1 MKNTECGKGIGPNPF
16 LAPYF
21 PTFYSLLRQAIPLL
35 VIMESKRQ
43 QKMASLLQQE
53 LAAVLQRDLP
63 HLFGGGLAPSISQVK
78 VTPDLGQ
85 ARVYLSLL
93 IGNDANERIEIIKDN
108 AKAIRQA
115 LAKRIR
121 QTARVVPELIFFH
134 DDSAAYAAHMDQVLG
149 TLAIPPAPA
158 EETPEEEKPARP
170 RLFKGE

>member
-1 MKNTECGKGIGPNPF
+1 
-16 LAPYF
+16 
-21 PTFYSLLRQAIPLL
+21 
-35 VIMESKRQ
+35 MESKRQ

-53 LAAVLQRDLP
+53 LAQVMQRDLP
-63 HLFGGGLAPSISQVK
+63 HLFGGGLAPSISMVK

-93 IGNDANERIEIIKDN
+93 LGNDANERLEIVREN

-134 DDSAAYAAHMDQVLG
+134 DDSAAYAAHMDEVLG
-149 TLAIPPAPA
+149 TLVIPPAPKDDA
-158 EETPEEEKPARP
+158 PETDDDKPARP

>member
-1 MKNTECGKGIGPNPF
+1 
-16 LAPYF
+16 
-21 PTFYSLLRQAIPLL
+21 
-35 VIMESKRQ
+35 MESKRQ

-53 LAAVLQRDLP
+53 LAQVLQRDLP
-63 HLFGGGLAPSISQVK
+63 HLFGGSMAPSISLVK

-93 IGNDANERIEIIKDN
+93 LGNDANERLEIVRDN

-149 TLAIPPAPA
+149 TLAIPPAPQDEPSA
-158 EETPEEEKPARP
+158 DEEKPARP

>member
-1 MKNTECGKGIGPNPF
+1 
-16 LAPYF
+16 
-21 PTFYSLLRQAIPLL
+21 
-35 VIMESKRQ
+35 MESKRQ

-63 HLFGGGLAPSISQVK
+63 HLFGGGLAPSISLVK

-158 EETPEEEKPARP
+158 EETPEEKKPARP

>member
-1 MKNTECGKGIGPNPF
+1 
-16 LAPYF
+16 
-21 PTFYSLLRQAIPLL
+21 
-35 VIMESKRQ
+35 MESKRQ

-63 HLFGGGLAPSISQVK
+63 HLFGGGLAPAISAVK

-93 IGNDANERIEIIKDN
+93 LGNNATDRLGIIQDN
-108 AKAIRQA
+108 AKEIRHA

-121 QTARVVPELIFFH
+121 KTARVVPELVFFH

-149 TLAIPPAPA
+149 TLDIPPAPK
-158 EETPEEEKPARP
+158 EDEGEDDKPARP

>member
-1 MKNTECGKGIGPNPF
+1 
-16 LAPYF
+16 
-21 PTFYSLLRQAIPLL
+21 
-35 VIMESKRQ
+35 MESKRQ

-63 HLFGGGLAPSISQVK
+63 HLFNGGLAPGISTVR

-93 IGNDANERIEIIKDN
+93 LSTDADARLAIVRDN
-108 AKAIRQA
+108 AKEIRHA

-134 DDSAAYAAHMDQVLG
+134 DDSAAYAAHMEEVLS
-149 TLAIPPAPA
+149 TLHIPA
-158 EETPEEEKPARP
+158 EAKEEDETEKPKLP
-170 RLFKGE
+170 KLFNSKDE

>member
-1 MKNTECGKGIGPNPF
+1 
-16 LAPYF
+16 
-21 PTFYSLLRQAIPLL
+21 
-35 VIMESKRQ
+35 MESKRQ

-63 HLFGGGLAPSISQVK
+63 HLFGGGLAPAISTVR

-93 IGNDANERIEIIKDN
+93 LGTDADARLEIVRDN

-149 TLAIPPAPA
+149 TLNIPPAPKDD
-158 EETPEEEKPARP
+158 EDEDDKPARP
-170 RLFKGE
+170 SLFKGE

>member
-1 MKNTECGKGIGPNPF
+1 
-16 LAPYF
+16 
-21 PTFYSLLRQAIPLL
+21 
-35 VIMESKRQ
+35 MESKRQ

-63 HLFGGGLAPSISQVK
+63 HLFGGGLAPGISMVK

-93 IGNDANERIEIIKDN
+93 LSTDADARLALVRDS
-108 AKAIRQA
+108 AKEIRQA

-121 QTARVVPELIFFH
+121 KTARVVPELTFFH
-134 DDSAAYAAHMDQVLG
+134 DDSAAYAAHMDGVLG
-149 TLAIPPAPA
+149 QLHIPPAPPDGG
-158 EETPEEEKPARP
+158 EGSDEPAAPRP

>member
-1 MKNTECGKGIGPNPF
+1 
-16 LAPYF
+16 
-21 PTFYSLLRQAIPLL
+21 
-35 VIMESKRQ
+35 
-43 QKMASLLQQE
+43 MASLLQQE

-63 HLFGGGLAPSISQVK
+63 HLFGGGLAPSISAVK

-93 IGNDANERIEIIKDN
+93 LGTDVEQRLSIVRDN
-108 AKAIRQA
+108 AKEIRHA

-134 DDSAAYAAHMDQVLG
+134 DDSAAYAAHMESILG
-149 TLAIPPAPA
+149 TLDIPA
-158 EETPEEEKPARP
+158 EPRADNEQPDAPVRP

>member
-1 MKNTECGKGIGPNPF
+1 
-16 LAPYF
+16 
-21 PTFYSLLRQAIPLL
+21 
-35 VIMESKRQ
+35 MESKRQ

-63 HLFGGGLAPSISQVK
+63 HLFGGGLAPSISTVK

-93 IGNDANERIEIIKDN
+93 LGNDATDRLDIIKDN
-108 AKAIRQA
+108 AKEIRHA

-149 TLAIPPAPA
+149 TLQIPPAPKDDEDEA
-158 EETPEEEKPARP
+158 DDKPARP

>member
-1 MKNTECGKGIGPNPF
+1 
-16 LAPYF
+16 
-21 PTFYSLLRQAIPLL
+21 
-35 VIMESKRQ
+35 
-43 QKMASLLQQE
+43 MASLLQQE

-63 HLFGGGLAPSISQVK
+63 HLFGGGLAPGISTVK

-93 IGNDANERIEIIKDN
+93 LGGDAEARLEIIREN

-149 TLAIPPAPA
+149 TLDIPPAPQDDAA
-158 EETPEEEKPARP
+158 EDEDKPARP
-170 RLFKGE
+170 RLFN

>member
-1 MKNTECGKGIGPNPF
+1 
-16 LAPYF
+16 
-21 PTFYSLLRQAIPLL
+21 
-35 VIMESKRQ
+35 MESKRQ

-63 HLFGGGLAPSISQVK
+63 HLFNGALAPGISTVR

-93 IGNDANERIEIIKDN
+93 LGGDAEARLQDIRDN

-115 LAKRIR
+115 LGKRIR
-121 QTARVVPELIFFH
+121 QTVRVVPELIFFH

-149 TLAIPPAPA
+149 SLNIPPAPKDDDND
-158 EETPEEEKPARP
+158 EDKPARP

>member
-1 MKNTECGKGIGPNPF
+1 
-16 LAPYF
+16 
-21 PTFYSLLRQAIPLL
+21 
-35 VIMESKRQ
+35 
-43 QKMASLLQQE
+43 MASLLQQE
-53 LAAVLQRDLP
+53 LAQVLQRDLP
-63 HLFGGGLAPSISQVK
+63 HLFGGGLAPGISLVR

-85 ARVYLSLL
+85 ARVYLSLML
-93 IGNDANERIEIIKDN
+93 GGDAEARLETIREN

-149 TLAIPPAPA
+149 TLDIPPAPKDDA
-158 EETPEEEKPARP
+158 DDEEQKPSRL

>member
-1 MKNTECGKGIGPNPF
+1 
-16 LAPYF
+16 
-21 PTFYSLLRQAIPLL
+21 
-35 VIMESKRQ
+35 
-43 QKMASLLQQE
+43 MASLLQQE

-63 HLFGGGLAPSISQVK
+63 HLFGGGLAPGISTVK

-93 IGNDANERIEIIKDN
+93 LGNDANDRLDIIREN

-149 TLAIPPAPA
+149 TLDIPPAPK
-158 EETPEEEKPARP
+158 EETDDEAEKKPDRP
-170 RLFKGE
+170 QLFKGE

>member
-1 MKNTECGKGIGPNPF
+1 
-16 LAPYF
+16 
-21 PTFYSLLRQAIPLL
+21 
-35 VIMESKRQ
+35 MESKRQ

-63 HLFGGGLAPSISQVK
+63 HLFGGGLAPSISAVK

-93 IGNDANERIEIIKDN
+93 LGNDAADRLEIIKDN
-108 AKAIRQA
+108 AKEIRHA

-149 TLAIPPAPA
+149 TLDIPPAPKDSN
-158 EETPEEEKPARP
+158 ENDDDDKPARP
-170 RLFKGE
+170 RLFN

>member
-1 MKNTECGKGIGPNPF
+1 
-16 LAPYF
+16 
-21 PTFYSLLRQAIPLL
+21 
-35 VIMESKRQ
+35 MESKRQ

-63 HLFGGGLAPSISQVK
+63 HLFSGGMAPGISMVK

-93 IGNDANERIEIIKDN
+93 LGGDAEARLAIIKDN
-108 AKAIRQA
+108 GKEIRHA

-121 QTARVVPELIFFH
+121 KTARVVPELVFFH
-134 DDSAAYAAHMDQVLG
+134 DDSAAYAAHMDEILG
-149 TLAIPPAPA
+149 TLVIPPAPKDDA
-158 EETPEEEKPARP
+158 DESADDKPARP

>member
-1 MKNTECGKGIGPNPF
+1 
-16 LAPYF
+16 
-21 PTFYSLLRQAIPLL
+21 
-35 VIMESKRQ
+35 MESKRQ

-63 HLFGGGLAPSISQVK
+63 HLFSGGLAPSISLVR

-93 IGNDANERIEIIKDN
+93 LGNDATDRLEIIKDN
-108 AKAIRQA
+108 AKEVRHA

-149 TLAIPPAPA
+149 TLDIPAAPTEQA
-158 EETPEEEKPARP
+158 DETENKPARP

>member
-1 MKNTECGKGIGPNPF
+1 
-16 LAPYF
+16 
-21 PTFYSLLRQAIPLL
+21 
-35 VIMESKRQ
+35 MESKRQ
-43 QKMASLLQQE
+43 QKMSSLLQQE
-53 LAAVLQRDLP
+53 LAQVLQRDLP
-63 HLFGGGLAPSISQVK
+63 HLFGGGLAPGISMVK

-93 IGNDANERIEIIKDN
+93 LGGDAEARLADIREN

-149 TLAIPPAPA
+149 TLTIPPAPT
-158 EETPEEEKPARP
+158 EDEPEDEKPPRP

>member
-1 MKNTECGKGIGPNPF
+1 
-16 LAPYF
+16 
-21 PTFYSLLRQAIPLL
+21 
-35 VIMESKRQ
+35 MESKRQ

-63 HLFGGGLAPSISQVK
+63 HLFGGGMAPGISTVK

-93 IGNDANERIEIIKDN
+93 LGGDAETRLATIKDN
-108 AKAIRQA
+108 AKEIRHA

-134 DDSAAYAAHMDQVLG
+134 DDSAAYAAHMDEVLG
-149 TLAIPPAPA
+149 TLVIPPAPKDDA
-158 EETPEEEKPARP
+158 PDTADDKPARP

>member
-1 MKNTECGKGIGPNPF
+1 
-16 LAPYF
+16 
-21 PTFYSLLRQAIPLL
+21 
-35 VIMESKRQ
+35 
-43 QKMASLLQQE
+43 MASLLQQE

-63 HLFGGGLAPSISQVK
+63 HLFGGGLAPSISTVK

-93 IGNDANERIEIIKDN
+93 LGNDAADRLEIIRDN
-108 AKAIRQA
+108 AKEIRHA

-149 TLAIPPAPA
+149 TLHIPPAPKDDEGDA
-158 EETPEEEKPARP
+158 DDKPARP

>member
-1 MKNTECGKGIGPNPF
+1 
-16 LAPYF
+16 
-21 PTFYSLLRQAIPLL
+21 
-35 VIMESKRQ
+35 MESKRQ

-63 HLFGGGLAPSISQVK
+63 HLFGGGLAPGISTVK

-93 IGNDANERIEIIKDN
+93 LGNDANDRLEIIREN

-149 TLAIPPAPA
+149 TLDIPPAPK
-158 EETPEEEKPARP
+158 EEADDEAPKPTRP
-170 RLFKGE
+170 RLFKSSDEE

>member
-1 MKNTECGKGIGPNPF
+1 
-16 LAPYF
+16 
-21 PTFYSLLRQAIPLL
+21 
-35 VIMESKRQ
+35 MESKRQ

-53 LAAVLQRDLP
+53 LASVLQRDLP
-63 HLFGGGLAPSISQVK
+63 HLFGGGLAPGISTVK

-93 IGNDANERIEIIKDN
+93 LGGDAEARLEIIREN

-149 TLAIPPAPA
+149 TLAIPPAPKEDSA
-158 EETPEEEKPARP
+158 EDENKPARP

>member
-1 MKNTECGKGIGPNPF
+1 
-16 LAPYF
+16 
-21 PTFYSLLRQAIPLL
+21 
-35 VIMESKRQ
+35 MESKRQ

-53 LAAVLQRDLP
+53 LASVLQRDLP
-63 HLFGGGLAPSISQVK
+63 HLFGGGLAPGISTVK

-93 IGNDANERIEIIKDN
+93 LGGDAEARLELIREN

-149 TLAIPPAPA
+149 TLDIPPAPGEA
-158 EETPEEEKPARP
+158 PDETEEPPRRP